1 MPETLRRTGEIP
13 TFDNYLEPAQEEPI
27 LGRSALP
34 QAAPYAQP
42 ESTLNSTAERIGSAV
57 GSAVGTVRRRLQVVP
72 RRMDEAKG
80 RLRETGGDVR
90 DDIRAA
96 AKDLK
101 ETAQHRLFEARVR
114 ARRYANEKPFQ
125 VVGAAAIAG
134 FAIGVGLR
142 IWRWKRE

>member
-1 MPETLRRTGEIP
+1 MQEPLRRTGDIP
-13 TFDNYLEPAQEEPI
+13 PYDDYPAPSQEEPI
-27 LGRSALP
+27 PGRSALR
-34 QAAPYAQP
+34 QATPYAQP
-42 ESTLNSTAERIGSAV
+42 ESTLNSTAERIGNAV

-72 RRMDEAKG
+72 RRMDEAKE
-80 RLRETGGDVR
+80 RLSETGGDVR
-90 DDIRAA
+90 DDLRAA

-114 ARRYANEKPFQ
+114 ARRYANEKPFH